1 MSKVDHPSHY
11 NVEGKKECIVQM
23 EEDFGPYITAVFCL
37 TNAYKYLYRAGNK
50 DGESEADDIAK
61 AEWYFE
67 YACNLKIPEINHNQE
82 NYMKLLSL
90 HDCIVKE
97 LEKHEQK

>member
-1 MSKVDHPSHY
+1 MSKVNHPSHY

-23 EEDFGPYITAVFCL
+23 EEDYGSFITAVFCL

-61 AEWYFE
+61 ARWYYD
-67 YACNLKIPEINHNQE
+67 YASK
-82 NYMKLLSL
+82 LSL
-90 HDCIVKE
+90 IEIDNDGKVLELHEYIKKE
-97 LEKHEQK
+97 LKKYEQE